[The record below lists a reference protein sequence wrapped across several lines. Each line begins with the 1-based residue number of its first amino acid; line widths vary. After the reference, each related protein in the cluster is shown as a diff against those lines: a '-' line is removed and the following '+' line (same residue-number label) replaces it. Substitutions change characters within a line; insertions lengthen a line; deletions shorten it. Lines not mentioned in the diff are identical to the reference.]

1 MVTIT
6 LKVTS
11 VFEGVLFSCVGG
23 FSLTGP
29 GRKLKKKKTMQ
40 GSIESLLKVSGLQI
54 ANQIIV
60 IYSGCFEIF

>member
-6 LKVTS
+6 LKLTS
-11 VFEGVLFSCVGG
+11 VFEDVLFGCVGG

-29 GRKLKKKKTMQ
+29 DRKLKEKTMQ
-40 GSIESLLKVSGLQI
+40 GAIESLLKMPGLQI

-60 IYSGCFEIF
+60 IYSGCFKMF

>member
-1 MVTIT
+1 MVTVT
-6 LKVTS
+6 LKLTS
-11 VFEGVLFSCVGG
+11 VFEGVLFSRVGG

-29 GRKLKKKKTMQ
+29 SRKLKKKTMQ
-40 GSIESLLKVSGLQI
+40 ESIVSLLKMPGLQI